1 MINEQRIK
9 FVFIIICL
17 LQIFYIFHS
26 RSNFN
31 FDTFKNPFKQSSGI
45 IYALEPHVIEINSII
60 KKNKLNSFNLSA
72 KLLKDTYLY
81 QRSVEFNYPI
91 RINKNS
97 KFIFLDKEEEYPNSC
112 KIVDTGNFTKLIE
125 CQND

>member
-9 FVFIIICL
+9 LVFIIICF

-31 FDTFKNPFKQSSGI
+31 FDTFRDPFKKSYGI
-45 IYALEPHVIEINSII
+45 NYALEPNVIEINSII
-60 KKNKLNSFNLSA
+60 KKNKLSSFNLST
-72 KLLKDTYLY
+72 KLLNDKYLY

-97 KFIFLDKEEEYPNSC
+97 KFIFLDKEEVYSNSC
-112 KIVDTGNFTKLIE
+112 KIVETGNFTKLIE
-125 CQND
+125 C